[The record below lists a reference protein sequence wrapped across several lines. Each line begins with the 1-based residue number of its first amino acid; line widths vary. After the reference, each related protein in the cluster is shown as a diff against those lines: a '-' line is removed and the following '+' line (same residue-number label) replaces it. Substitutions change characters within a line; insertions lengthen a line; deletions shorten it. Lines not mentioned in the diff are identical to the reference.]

1 MALPGG
7 RWQAGDSDLLATVER
22 EVFEEVGVP
31 LGSQGEVLGQLPSL
45 DAGVRGHERGLVVVP
60 FVFHLTAEP
69 SIRTNEEVDEVVW
82 AELAPLAARDQDTS
96 MVVARDGREWQ
107 FPAWVVG
114 ERPVWGLTYGIL
126 RSFFDLLA
134 RTIEG

>member
-1 MALPGG
+1 
-7 RWQAGDSDLLATVER
+7 
-22 EVFEEVGVP
+22 
-31 LGSQGEVLGQLPSL
+31 
-45 DAGVRGHERGLVVVP
+45 VP

-69 SIRTNEEVDEVVW
+69 SIRLNEEVDAAVW

-96 MVVARDGREWQ
+96 IVVARDGRETRL
-107 FPAWVVG
+107 PAWVVG

-134 RTIEG
+134 GTGEG